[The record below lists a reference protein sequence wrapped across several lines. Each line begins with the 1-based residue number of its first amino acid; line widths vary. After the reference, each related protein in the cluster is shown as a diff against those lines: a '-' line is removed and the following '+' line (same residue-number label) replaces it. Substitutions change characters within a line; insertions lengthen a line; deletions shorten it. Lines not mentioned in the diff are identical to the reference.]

1 MKTKE
6 LFLLGFK
13 SLKFLS
19 LRKKIFLVIQIVIM
33 LLILIPFGFYSVFS
47 NAAETIIN
55 NQYEFREISL
65 YGTSNDYEKYK
76 SVLNEYENNHIVYI
90 DELATPNIR
99 AYTSVDSR
107 NNFIL
112 KRKIEGFVPE
122 VTNGNELNNKY
133 DIICPEM
140 ATDANFEELNYND
153 LINLEEKIGKTI
165 NLNFLNSDDELVFSQ
180 EFNIVGT
187 YNADFYYSYDTC
199 YILNNTFDEILSKI
213 NSDLKEDSD
222 TVKDL
227 FILYVDNNENVEE
240 ILHDVQGVIVPGGF
254 GKRGVEGKIRAIR
267 YARENSIPY
276 LGLCLGMQLS
286 LIEYARDVLHLEDAN
301 STEFEENCKNNIIDY
316 LPDHLFSY
324 CTSLTE
330 FKGGENIKT
339 LYKGVFE
346 GTRVKSFTFSSLSEI
361 DVDCFW
367 NNQALESITIL
378 GDLDTLPGS
387 CFERCTSLKSV
398 NLSSSVSYIENY
410 AFKNC
415 SSLETFDFENIR
427 HIENNAFESCA
438 FTSLELNDTVLENQA
453 ADTFS
458 HLPFP
463 DRIN

>member
-140 ATDANFEELNYND
+140 ATDVNFEELNYND

-227 FILYVDNNENVEE
+227 FILYVDSNENVEE
-240 ILHDVQGVIVPGGF
+240 ITNYLENNDIMVSVPKLDDKIVNYILLLSIFIMIILVITSIIILINYFKNYYKEEYYNIALYKALGF
-254 GKRGVEGKIRAIR
+254 KEKDIIKIIF
-267 YARENSIPY
+267 I
-276 LGLCLGMQLS
+276 
-286 LIEYARDVLHLEDAN
+286 
-301 STEFEENCKNNIIDY
+301 
-316 LPDHLFSY
+316 
-324 CTSLTE
+324 
-330 FKGGENIKT
+330 ENILLIFVALIVSIVLFIFLKIIVT
-339 LYKGVFE
+339 LYLHQFVAFRIAEIRLSIIPLFIYYLVIILLNYVFLKIDINE
-346 GTRVKSFTFSSLSEI
+346 ISSM
-361 DVDCFW
+361 
-367 NNQALESITIL
+367 SIKRI
-378 GDLDTLPGS
+378 G
-387 CFERCTSLKSV
+387 
-398 NLSSSVSYIENY
+398 
-410 AFKNC
+410 
-415 SSLETFDFENIR
+415 
-427 HIENNAFESCA
+427 
-438 FTSLELNDTVLENQA
+438 EL
-453 ADTFS
+453 
-458 HLPFP
+458 
-463 DRIN
+463 